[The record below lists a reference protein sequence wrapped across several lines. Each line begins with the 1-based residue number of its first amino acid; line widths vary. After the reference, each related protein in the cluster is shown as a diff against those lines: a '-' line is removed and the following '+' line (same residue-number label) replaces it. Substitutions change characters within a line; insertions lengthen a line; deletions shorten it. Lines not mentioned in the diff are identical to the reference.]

1 MLKISYYI
9 EMSVP
14 YNWSVGWTHW
24 LPYGS
29 TTMKS
34 NLEKDSN
41 TTTDT
46 DINFFFYLRLLSLA
60 VLDTIDVFSER
71 GISTLDDS

>member
-1 MLKISYYI
+1 
-9 EMSVP
+9 
-14 YNWSVGWTHW
+14 
-24 LPYGS
+24 
-29 TTMKS
+29 MKS

-46 DINFFFYLRLLSLA
+46 HINFFFYSWLLSLA